1 MERVTSEPIQ
11 GRGAVTNPTGRY
23 EAEQVLPF
31 DDEWGTIEEP
41 PPRVVTCVQAEV
53 TKTILSSNRSPDLSF
68 DLSLNPYKGC
78 EHGCIYCYA
87 RPSHAWLGLSPGLDF
102 ETKITSKP
110 DAARLLRK
118 EFRGRAYRPQ
128 AIVLG
133 ANTDPYQPIEEDLRI
148 SRSVLEVMAEY
159 RHPVAIITKS
169 ARVKRDLDLL
179 VDLARNDLVQV
190 MVSVTTLVPQL
201 ARRMEPRASA
211 PARRLAVIKAL
222 ADAGVP
228 VGVMVAP
235 VIPAL
240 TDPEL
245 EQILEACRDAG
256 ATSAGYIHVRL
267 PMEVAT
273 LFEDWLQEHY
283 PDRATRVMD
292 RIRDSHG
299 GDVYRSE
306 FGVRMRG
313 TGVFAKLL
321 NHRFRNATRRLGLN
335 VRRNE
340 LSTEHFRI
348 PPKDERQLR
357 LFEVA

>member
-11 GRGAVTNPTGRY
+11 GRGAVGNPTGRY

-41 PPRVVTCVQAEV
+41 PPRVTTCVQAEV
-53 TKTILSSNRSPDLSF
+53 TRTILSSNRSPDLSF

-102 ETKITSKP
+102 ETKITCKP
-110 DAARLLRK
+110 DAAKLLRK
-118 EFRGRAYRPQ
+118 EFRRRAYRPQ
-128 AIVLG
+128 VIALG
-133 ANTDPYQPIEEDLRI
+133 ANTDPYQPVEEDLRI
-148 SRSVLEVMAEY
+148 SRSVLEVMAEH

-169 ARVKRDLDLL
+169 ARIRRDLDLL
-179 VDLARNDLVQV
+179 VELARRDLVQV
-190 MVSVTTLVPQL
+190 MVSVTTLIPQL

-222 ADAGVP
+222 TDAGVP

-267 PMEVAT
+267 PMEVAA
-273 LFEDWLQEHY
+273 LFEGWLKEHY
-283 PDRATRVMD
+283 PDRAVRVMD

-321 NHRFRNATRRLGLN
+321 VHRFRNATRRLELN
-335 VRRNE
+335 VGRHS
-340 LSTEHFRI
+340 LSTEHFRL